1 MRSTEAG
8 SSSAESSPPA
18 GQTLVKKLYYK
29 IGNVCEMTGTQP
41 YILRFWESEFPQ
53 LAPQK
58 SRSGQRLYRGRD
70 IETVQRIKQLLY
82 EEGYTIAGARR
93 RLEQEEA
100 SRPAAGPPTLEAA
113 LPAEVRTP
121 ERPQRSRSSEPERTS
136 RPTAREDGARNRL
149 RETTHTLRKL
159 RKDLKVILRRL
170 EAH

>member
-8 SSSAESSPPA
+8 PNSAGSTPPA
-18 GQTLVKKLYYK
+18 AQTLTQKLYYK
-29 IGNVCEMTGTQP
+29 IGNVCEMTATQP

-70 IETVQRIKQLLY
+70 IEIVQRIKQLLY

-100 SRPAAGPPTLEAA
+100 SRPSAGPPTLEAA

-121 ERPQRSRSSEPERTS
+121 ERPQRSRSSEPVRAS
-136 RPTAREDGARNRL
+136 RPTARVDDSRGRL
-149 RETTHTLRKL
+149 REATHTLRKL
-159 RKDLKVILRRL
+159 RKDLKIILRRL
-170 EAH
+170 QAH

>member
-8 SSSAESSPPA
+8 PNFAGSTPPA
-18 GQTLVKKLYYK
+18 GQALAKKLYYK

-93 RLEQEEA
+93 RLEQEE
-100 SRPAAGPPTLEAA
+100 SFRSSTGPPTLEAA
-113 LPAEVRTP
+113 LPAKVRAP
-121 ERPQRSRSSEPERTS
+121 EPPQRSRTSEPARS
-136 RPTAREDGARNRL
+136 PRSTAREHLARGRL
-149 RETTHTLRKL
+149 REATHTLRKL
-159 RKDLKVILRRL
+159 RTELKTILRRL
-170 EAH
+170 QAH